1 MTKFSYFLGSE
12 QWQPEELIKHAA
24 LAKEAGFDMLT
35 ISEHFHP
42 WVDDYSASNFTWST
56 LGALANKIPSLDLGT
71 GVTTP
76 LWRMHPGVVA
86 QAAATVDRLTKSTF
100 HLGVGTGENIN
111 EGPLG
116 YIFPKYEERKDR
128 LIESLTIIRRL
139 LNGEKL
145 TFNGKYYK
153 TEKAKLYTPPLKHI
167 PIWLAAGG
175 PKSAQVAA
183 EFADGLMISVKD
195 PKDSYEKVIDPAK
208 EKTMELKKE
217 DMSVHTYRWTMF
229 ADNDDDAW
237 TALRSWRGLRAPSR
251 LQQIDPEAL
260 RIEADSFPK
269 EEIMGKFSRA
279 STIEDLVNIYSP
291 LVNEFDSDII
301 TIQISSINQEE
312 TISLLGKELLPKL
325 RK

>member
-86 QAAATVDRLTKSTF
+86 QAAATVDRLTNSTF

-312 TISLLGKELLPKL
+312 TISLLGKELLPRL

>member
-24 LAKEAGFDMLT
+24 FAKEAGFDMLT

-86 QAAATVDRLTKSTF
+86 QAAATVDRLTNSTF

>member
-12 QWQPEELIKHAA
+12 QWQPEDLIKHAVI
-24 LAKEAGFDMLT
+24 AKDAGFDMLT

-42 WVDDYSASNFTWST
+42 WVDDFSASNFTWST
-56 LGALANKIPSLDLGT
+56 LGALANTLPQLDLGT

-76 LWRMHPGVVA
+76 LWRIHPGVIA
-86 QAAATVDRLTKSTF
+86 QAAATIDRLTPKTF

-116 YIFPKYEERKDR
+116 YNFPNYEERKDR
-128 LIESLTIIRRL
+128 LIEALKIIKSLFS
-139 LNGEKL
+139 GEKL
-145 TFNGKYYK
+145 TFEGKYYQ
-153 TEKAKLYTPPLKHI
+153 TNKAKLYSPPVKKI

-183 EFADGLMISVKD
+183 EYADGLMISVKD
-195 PKDSYEKVIDPAK
+195 PKTAYENVIEPARL
-208 EKTMELKKE
+208 KTKELKKDE
-217 DMSVHTYRWTMF
+217 MSIHTYRWTMF
-229 ADNDDDAW
+229 AESDEDAW
-237 TALRSWRGLRAPSR
+237 TALRSWRGLRAPNR
-251 LQQIDPEAL
+251 LNELDPEAL

-269 EEIMGKFSRA
+269 EEIMSKFSRA
-279 STIEDLVNIYSP
+279 SSIAELENIYKP
-291 LVNEFDSDII
+291 LVEEFNSEII

-312 TISLLGKELLPKL
+312 TIKLLGNELLPKL

>member
-86 QAAATVDRLTKSTF
+86 QAAATVDRLTNSTF

>member
-12 QWQPEELIKHAA
+12 QWHPEDLIKHAEIA
-24 LAKEAGFDMLT
+24 RESGFDMLT

-42 WVDDYSASNFTWST
+42 WVDDYSASNFTWTT
-56 LGALANKIPSLDLGT
+56 LGALANKLPELDLGT

-76 LWRMHPGVVA
+76 LWRIHPGVIA
-86 QAAATVDRLTKSTF
+86 QAAATVDRLSPSTF

-116 YIFPKYEERKDR
+116 YDFPKYEERKNR
-128 LIESLTIIRRL
+128 LIEALTIIRRL
-139 LNGEKL
+139 LDGEKL
-145 TFNGKYYK
+145 NFNGEYYT
-153 TEKAKLYTPPLKHI
+153 TEKAKLYSPPTGNI

-183 EFADGLMISVKD
+183 EYADGLMISVKD
-195 PKDSYEKVIDPAK
+195 PKDSYERVIDPAK
-208 EKTMELKKE
+208 QKSKELKKE
-217 DMSVHTYRWTMF
+217 NLSIHTYRWTMF

-251 LQQIDPEAL
+251 LQQLDPEAL
-260 RIEADSFPK
+260 RVEADSFPK
-269 EEIMGKFSRA
+269 EEIMGKFSKA
-279 STIEDLVNIYSP
+279 STIDDLVDIYSP
-291 LVNEFDSDII
+291 LVNEFDSDIV

-312 TISLLGKELLPKL
+312 TIKLLGKELLPKL
-325 RK
+325 RN